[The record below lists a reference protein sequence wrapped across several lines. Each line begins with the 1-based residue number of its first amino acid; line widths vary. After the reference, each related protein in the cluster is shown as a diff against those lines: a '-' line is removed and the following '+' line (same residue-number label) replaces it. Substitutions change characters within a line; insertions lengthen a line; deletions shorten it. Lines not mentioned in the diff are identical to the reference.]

1 MTKESETTKKQNS
14 SKVFLAFLIGGAIG
28 ATTVLLYAPASGEE
42 TREKIKNK
50 ITKTKQQMLEQAQ
63 SLVEHCKTMLDKKK
77 DRVKAVVGA
86 GKEAL
91 SGR

>member
-1 MTKESETTKKQNS
+1 MTKESETTKVQDS
-14 SKVFLAFLIGGAIG
+14 SKIFLAFLIGGAIG

-42 TREKIKNK
+42 TREKIKIK
-50 ITKTKQQMLEQAQ
+50 IAETKQQMLEQAQ
-63 SLVEHCKTMLDKKK
+63 SLMEQCKAKIDEKME
-77 DRVKAVVGA
+77 RVKVVVEA

>member
-63 SLVEHCKTMLDKKK
+63 SLVEHCKTMLDKKME
-77 DRVKAVVGA
+77 RVKAVVGA